1 MKILLNSIAVDVFL
15 AIIRVNVTVEQG
27 ENAESYAYFYPFDQ
41 NAKPTA
47 AELECMG
54 ETAKI
59 KAYRNHSGMTIK
71 PTEQTDDID
80 KPAGDMGTVSEV
92 TDSPVQKPKRTRS
105 KISVETP
112 SEQAAPST
120 PPVQE
125 PVSSEPVEAAPAADP
140 VETVPAGPVSDEHPA
155 PVEVLAASFVLFD
168 KSNKEHAHI
177 VAGWFREANPEWTK
191 SPDTITL
198 CRKIAADMDGKPFL
212 MGDGIKVP
220 CPDMKA
226 LAIKSVLVGVSH
238 I

>member
-1 MKILLNSIAVDVFL
+1 MKILLDSIAVDVFL

-27 ENAESYAYFYPFDQ
+27 EKAESYAYFYPFDQ

-47 AELECMG
+47 VELETMG
-54 ETAKI
+54 ELSKM
-59 KAYRNHSGMTIK
+59 KAYRNHVGMTIK
-71 PTEQTDDID
+71 PAEQIDDKEPIV
-80 KPAGDMGTVSEV
+80 GDMGAVSEV
-92 TDSPVQKPKRTRS
+92 TDSPVQKPRRTRS
-105 KISVETP
+105 KVSVETT
-112 SEQAAPST
+112 SAQAEPST

-125 PVSSEPVEAAPAADP
+125 PISSEPVEPTAVEAP
-140 VETVPAGPVSDEHPA
+140 VETIPAGHMVVEHSA
-155 PVEVLAASFVLFD
+155 PVEVLAASFVIFD

-198 CRKIAADMDGKPFL
+198 CRKIAADLDGKPFL

-220 CPDMKA
+220 CPDIKA

>member
-1 MKILLNSIAVDVFL
+1 VGGDD
-15 AIIRVNVTVEQG
+15 E
-27 ENAESYAYFYPFDQ
+27 ESYSFFYPFDQ

-47 AELECMG
+47 SDLETMG
-54 ETAKI
+54 EISKT
-59 KAYRNHSGMTIK
+59 KALKHHSTIGGSASR
-71 PTEQTDDID
+71 PMEQLYVTDGTT
-80 KPAGDMGTVSEV
+80 GDMGAASEV
-92 TDSPVQKPKRTRS
+92 TPDPVQKPKRTRS
-105 KISVETP
+105 KVSVETP

-120 PPVQE
+120 PPVPE
-125 PVSSEPVEAAPAADP
+125 TIPSEPVEAAPAADP
-140 VETVPAGPVSDEHPA
+140 VEAVPAGPVSDEHSA